1 MVWVGAKVRLEP
13 FFIFDRRIYETI
25 EGSSP
30 FHGCGVEVR
39 VRDDDS

>member
-1 MVWVGAKVRLEP
+1 MVWVRAKVWLKP